1 MRISMKWKATLS
13 TAVAGIGLLAM
24 FFSFK
29 AWKSLRQPIPP
40 LEFPKQE
47 IPDIP
52 GSFSPRNVPALDD
65 VRLLDGDF
73 KIVRRVNEIPANCLL
88 TFESSFV
95 TINGVRAKPGD
106 VPLANPGE
114 PFQWSDSIP
123 EDHPPFRRL
132 EFAGLGAAQ
141 CFIHYQ
147 SGGQPSSFCLAVIE
161 NANQKIRVGEYWK
174 RAKDLDEL
182 RRMLHRRQFHDG
194 RGC

>member
-1 MRISMKWKATLS
+1 MRWKAILS
-13 TAVAGIGLLAM
+13 TAVAGVGLLAM
-24 FFSFK
+24 FLSFN
-29 AWKSLRQPIPP
+29 AWKSLKQPIPP

-52 GSFSPRNVPALDD
+52 GSFYLRNVPVLDD

-73 KIVRRVNEIPANCLL
+73 KIVRRVNEIPAPCLL
-88 TFESSFV
+88 TFEASFV
-95 TINGVRAKPGD
+95 TINRIRAKRGD

-114 PFQWSDSIP
+114 PFQWSDDIP

-132 EFAGLGAAQ
+132 EFAGVGATQ

-161 NANQKIRVGEYWK
+161 NVNQKIRVGEYWK
-174 RAKDLDEL
+174 RAKDLGEL
-182 RRMLHRRQFHDG
+182 RRMLHRRQFRDG
-194 RGC
+194 REC